1 MAIDGKPI
9 AGIDFGTTTSA
20 IGFYIDGAPSLITL
34 DSKRSLLPS
43 ITAYTKTGEV
53 LVGDEAKKQAILNP
67 ERTFRSI
74 KRRLGDAKKNSID
87 GKKISNEQI
96 GAEIVARLKS
106 EAERALGTG
115 ITEAVITVPAYFNQ
129 SQRKSVQE
137 IGKLAGLNVL
147 RIINEPTA
155 AAMAYGINLDEEQNI
170 LVFDFGGGTFDVSI
184 LTIADGVFEVL
195 ATGGDNLLGGDDID
209 QLIIDDAV
217 AEFKVLNKI
226 DLTADKLAMQK
237 LRDEAEKLKIG
248 LSEKSEAM
256 LDIPFISADEN
267 GPIHLKRTY
276 SLDTLNEM
284 IGAILKKLIDL
295 TLSALK
301 DSGLDKKEIQ
311 KVLLVGGSTRIPAV
325 RDSISDIFGEKIL
338 AGINPVE
345 CVALGSAIQAAI
357 LGGKISKQVLVDITP
372 LTLGLAIDGG
382 AAEPVIP
389 RNSTIPASYKKIFST
404 VTDDQTEVELRIY
417 QGNSDRIDEN
427 IHLGKFILGGIKKA
441 KKGEPKIEVE
451 FEVNVDGIMNITA
464 KDTKTGTKQSITIE
478 SDVTKIGGSA

>member
-1 MAIDGKPI
+1 MAIEGKPI

-20 IGFYIDGAPSLITL
+20 ISFYIDGSPSLVTL
-34 DSKRSLLPS
+34 DSGKKLLPS

-53 LVGDEAKKQAILNP
+53 LVGDEAKKQSILNP
-67 ERTFRSI
+67 EKTFLSI
-74 KRRLGDAKKNSID
+74 KRRLGDKAKNNID
-87 GKKISNEQI
+87 GKKLSNEKI
-96 GAEIVARLKS
+96 GAEIVAKLKKD
-106 EAERALGTG
+106 AERTLGIE

-129 SQRKSVQE
+129 LQRKSVQE

-155 AAMAYGINLDEEQNI
+155 AAMAYGINLEEEQNI

-184 LTIADGVFEVL
+184 LTIAEGVFEVL

-209 QLIIDDAV
+209 QMIIDDAV
-217 AEFKVLNKI
+217 AEFKNLNKI

-237 LRDEAEKLKIG
+237 LKDEAEKLKVT
-248 LSEKSEAM
+248 LSEKPEAV

-267 GPIHLKRTY
+267 GPVHLKRSY
-276 SLDTLNEM
+276 SQDSLNKM
-284 IGAILKKLIDL
+284 IEPILRKLVDL

-301 DSGLDKKEIQ
+301 DSGLEKGEIK

-325 RDSISDIFGEKIL
+325 RDSISDIFDEKIL

-345 CVALGSAIQAAI
+345 CVALGASIQAAI

-382 AAEPVIP
+382 AAEPVVP
-389 RNSTIPASYKKIFST
+389 RNSAIPASYKKIFST
-404 VTDDQTEVELRIY
+404 VTDDQTEVELRVY
-417 QGNSDRIDEN
+417 QGNSDRVDEN
-427 IHLGKFILGGIKKA
+427 IHLGTFVLDRIEKA

-451 FEVNVDGIMNITA
+451 FEINVDGIMDITA
-464 KDTKTGTKQSITIE
+464 KDTK
-478 SDVTKIGGSA
+478 IGRAHV